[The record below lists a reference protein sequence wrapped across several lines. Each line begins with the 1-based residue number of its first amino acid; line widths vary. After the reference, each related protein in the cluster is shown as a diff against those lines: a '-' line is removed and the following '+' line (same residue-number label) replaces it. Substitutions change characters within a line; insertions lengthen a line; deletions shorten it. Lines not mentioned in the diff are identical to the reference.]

1 MNKLGINLWNWMERF
16 DNDAVTLFPKVRAF
30 GYDIVEF
37 GLDDFDFDPVLAGKA
52 ARDNG
57 LDITLCAVLRPGRDI
72 SNHDPAVREETKKYL
87 ARCFEFAGAMGA
99 KSVGGAVYAGGGR
112 ARMLDAEQRKAEWDL
127 AVTGL
132 RSLAGA
138 ARDNGVAVC
147 IEPLN
152 RYKTDMVNTAA
163 QARRMAEDI
172 GESCFKVLFDTYQAG
187 IEEKNIP
194 AAIMETGEYLG
205 HFHASENDRGC
216 PGTGQVDWAG
226 AFSALSAIGYS
237 GPIVVESFCVS
248 PRDSVWRPTE
258 PSQDVL
264 AKKAIAFL
272 RESLAYPGCRI
283 PSSGCE
289 SKSIAR
295 GIGG

>member
-1 MNKLGINLWNWMERF
+1 MNNKLGINLWNWIERY
-16 DNDAVTLFPKVRAF
+16 DDSAVALFPKVKAL

-37 GLDDFDFDPVLAGKA
+37 GLDDLDFDPILAGKA

-72 SNHDPAVREETKKYL
+72 SNVDATVRESTKRYL
-87 ARCFEFAGAMGA
+87 LDCIDCAGKMGA
-99 KSVGGAVYAGGGR
+99 TAIGGAIYAGGGR
-112 ARMLDAEQRKAEWDL
+112 ARILDESQRKVEWDL

-138 ARDNGVAVC
+138 ARDNGVTLC

-152 RYKTDMVNTAA
+152 RYKTDMVNQAI
-163 QARRMAEDI
+163 QARRMAEAI
-172 GESCFKVLFDTYQAG
+172 GESCFKVLFDTYQAS

-194 AAIMETGEYLG
+194 AAILETGPYLG

-216 PGTGQVDWAG
+216 PGTGQVDWTG
-226 AFSALSAIGYS
+226 AFAALEKIGYT

-248 PRDSVWRPTE
+248 ARDSVWRATE
-258 PSQDVL
+258 ASQDIL
-264 AKKAIAFL
+264 AEKAIAFL
-272 RESLAYPGCRI
+272 RRAVTAS
-283 PSSGCE
+283 
-289 SKSIAR
+289 
-295 GIGG
+295 